1 MPRETTKTVAP
12 TAQVELQYDNKED
25 NPLVLKIK
33 EIITSID
40 EIKEGFYPK
49 GLNMKK
55 VYGAKAPSKADF
67 VALRSNLRAV
77 LKDVNAQIKVK
88 TKRQVKPGSGF
99 LRMVRLRPELSA
111 FIGTEKKGLGEVY
124 SDALLT
130 SWFTNYFYTMK
141 LKKGS
146 YIVPNKE
153 LIKLFRHELQ
163 EMGVIDKN
171 DKLLQQYDQRKDKP
185 RVAYTGFKF
194 IHLQRLLKGHI
205 VTNSDTGKRVVV
217 KPQGNERIC
226 EILADEKKTID
237 SIRDARTELD
247 AILSK
252 LDKHQSM
259 QAKATELGDKDDFDL
274 ELNKIKKDVKSK
286 QRDLQKLCEK
296 ALFPFAE

>member
-130 SWFTNYFYTMK
+130 SWFTNYFYNMK
-141 LKKGS
+141 LKKWVS
-146 YIVPNKE
+146 
-153 LIKLFRHELQ
+153 LIRMINFSNNTINVRINHVLLILVSNLFIFN
-163 EMGVIDKN
+163 VFSK
-171 DKLLQQYDQRKDKP
+171 
-185 RVAYTGFKF
+185 V
-194 IHLQRLLKGHI
+194 
-205 VTNSDTGKRVVV
+205 
-217 KPQGNERIC
+217 
-226 EILADEKKTID
+226 
-237 SIRDARTELD
+237 
-247 AILSK
+247 ILSPTVIPVNV
-252 LDKHQSM
+252 S
-259 QAKATELGDKDDFDL
+259 
-274 ELNKIKKDVKSK
+274 
-286 QRDLQKLCEK
+286 
-296 ALFPFAE
+296 